1 MAQTLTATAT
11 DATRT
16 RARRRWQP
24 AAYLYIA
31 PAVLVLAAFIVVPLV
46 QTFQYSFYDWNG
58 IGASTW
64 AGLKNY
70 AAVFTD
76 VQLRD
81 SFLHVSVLLLFYA
94 ALPAVL
100 GLGLTI
106 VLSHANRLRGMGFF
120 RTVLFLPQVIASVV
134 VGTIWVSIYAP
145 HGLLN
150 QVLGMVGLGDLARA
164 WLGDYTFALAAIG
177 FIGTWVNTGLCLVLF
192 LGGVQNIEPSVF
204 EAARIDGAGPL
215 REFFGVTLPAL
226 RGQIAIALTLTVTAT
241 LKTFD
246 IVYITTQGGPGT
258 STSVPAFE
266 AFNRAFNT
274 GQVGSAAAVAI
285 ALTVLIMVISWLITR
300 LQPKETA

>member
-1 MAQTLTATAT
+1 MAQTLITTAT
-11 DATRT
+11 DAPRT

-24 AAYLYIA
+24 SAYLYVA
-31 PAVLVLAAFIVVPLV
+31 PSVLVLGAFIVVPLL

-76 VQLRD
+76 VQLRGA
-81 SFLHVSVLLLFYA
+81 FLHVSVLLLFYA
-94 ALPAVL
+94 ALPVAL
-100 GLGLTI
+100 GLALTI
-106 VLSHANRLRGMGFF
+106 VLSHANQLRRVGFF

-150 QVLGMVGLGDLARA
+150 QVLGMIGLGGLARA
-164 WLGDYTFALAAIG
+164 WLGDYTFALVAIG

-192 LGGVQNIEPSVF
+192 LGGVQNIEPAVF

-226 RGQIAIALTLTVTAT
+226 RGQLAIALTLTVTAT
-241 LKTFD
+241 LKSFD

-258 STSVPAFE
+258 STTVPAFE

-300 LQPKETA
+300 LQPKENA

>member
-81 SFLHVSVLLLFYA
+81 SFLHVSVLLVFYA
-94 ALPAVL
+94 ALPVVL

-106 VLSHANRLRGMGFF
+106 MLSHANRLRGMGFF

>member
-1 MAQTLTATAT
+1 MAQTLVATAT
-11 DATRT
+11 DAPRT

-24 AAYLYIA
+24 VAYLYIA

-81 SFLHVSVLLLFYA
+81 AFLHVSVLLLFYA
-94 ALPAVL
+94 ALPVIL

-145 HGLLN
+145 QGLLN
-150 QVLGMVGLGDLARA
+150 QVLGLIGLGDLARA
-164 WLGDYTFALAAIG
+164 WLGDYTFALVAIG

-241 LKTFD
+241 LKSFD

-258 STSVPAFE
+258 STTVPAYE

-285 ALTVLIMVISWLITR
+285 ALTVLIMLISWLITR

>member
-1 MAQTLTATAT
+1 MAQTLIATAT
-11 DATRT
+11 DAPRT

-24 AAYLYIA
+24 AAYLYVA
-31 PAVLVLAAFIVVPLV
+31 PSVLVLAAFIVVPLL

-81 SFLHVSVLLLFYA
+81 AFLHVSVLLLFYA
-94 ALPAVL
+94 ALPVVL
-100 GLGLTI
+100 GLALTI

-150 QVLGMVGLGDLARA
+150 QVLAAVGLGELARA
-164 WLGDYTFALAAIG
+164 WLGDYTFALIAIG

-192 LGGVQNIEPSVF
+192 LGGVQNIEPAVF

-226 RGQIAIALTLTVTAT
+226 RGQLAIALTLTVTAT
-241 LKTFD
+241 LKSFD

-258 STSVPAFE
+258 STTVPAFE

-300 LQPKETA
+300 LQPKENA

>member
-1 MAQTLTATAT
+1 MVQALTAAAS
-11 DATRT
+11 DAPRT
-16 RARRRWQP
+16 RVRRRWQP

-31 PAVLVLAAFIVVPLV
+31 PAVLVLAAFIVAPLV

-94 ALPAVL
+94 ALPVVL
-100 GLGLTI
+100 GLALTI

-145 HGLLN
+145 QGLLN
-150 QVLGMVGLGDLARA
+150 QVLGAIGLGDLARA
-164 WLGDYTFALAAIG
+164 WLGDYTFALVAIG

-300 LQPKETA
+300 LQPRETA

>member
-1 MAQTLTATAT
+1 MAQTLIATAT
-11 DATRT
+11 DAPRT

-24 AAYLYIA
+24 AAYLYVA
-31 PAVLVLAAFIVVPLV
+31 PSVLVLAAFIVVPLL

-81 SFLHVSVLLLFYA
+81 AFLHVSVLLLFYA
-94 ALPAVL
+94 ALPVVL
-100 GLGLTI
+100 GLALTI

-150 QVLGMVGLGDLARA
+150 QVLAAIGLGDLTRA
-164 WLGDYTFALAAIG
+164 WLGDYTFALIAIG

-192 LGGVQNIEPSVF
+192 LGGVQNIEPAVF

-226 RGQIAIALTLTVTAT
+226 RGQLAIALTLTVTAT
-241 LKTFD
+241 LKSFD

-258 STSVPAFE
+258 STTVPAFE

-300 LQPKETA
+300 LQPKENA

>member
-1 MAQTLTATAT
+1 
-11 DATRT
+11 
-16 RARRRWQP
+16 
-24 AAYLYIA
+24 
-31 PAVLVLAAFIVVPLV
+31 V
-46 QTFQYSFYDWNG
+46 
-58 IGASTW
+58 
-64 AGLKNY
+64 
-70 AAVFTD
+70 
-76 VQLRD
+76 
-81 SFLHVSVLLLFYA
+81 
-94 ALPAVL
+94 
-100 GLGLTI
+100 
-106 VLSHANRLRGMGFF
+106 GFF

-150 QVLGMVGLGDLARA
+150 QALGMIGLGDLSRA
-164 WLGDYTFALAAIG
+164 WLGDYTFALIAIG

-226 RGQIAIALTLTVTAT
+226 RGQLAIALTLTVTAT
-241 LKTFD
+241 LKSFD

-258 STSVPAFE
+258 STTVPAFE

>member
-1 MAQTLTATAT
+1 MAQTLIATAT
-11 DATRT
+11 DAPRT

-81 SFLHVSVLLLFYA
+81 AFLHVGVLLVFYA
-94 ALPAVL
+94 ALPVVL

-145 HGLLN
+145 QGLLN
-150 QVLGMVGLGDLARA
+150 QVLGMIGLGDLARA
-164 WLGDYTFALAAIG
+164 WLGDYTFALVAIG

-192 LGGVQNIEPSVF
+192 LGGVQNIEPAVF

-241 LKTFD
+241 LKSFD
-246 IVYITTQGGPGT
+246 IVYITTQGGPGN

-285 ALTVLIMVISWLITR
+285 VLTVVIMVVSWLITR

>member
-1 MAQTLTATAT
+1 MAQTLIATAT
-11 DATRT
+11 DAPRT

-24 AAYLYIA
+24 AAYLYVA
-31 PAVLVLAAFIVVPLV
+31 PSVLVLAAFIVVPLL

-76 VQLRD
+76 VHLRD
-81 SFLHVSVLLLFYA
+81 AFLHVSVLLLFYA
-94 ALPAVL
+94 AIPVIL

-106 VLSHANRLRGMGFF
+106 VLSHANRLRGVGFF

-150 QVLGMVGLGDLARA
+150 QALGMVGLGDLSRA
-164 WLGDYTFALAAIG
+164 WLGDYTFALIAIG

-226 RGQIAIALTLTVTAT
+226 RGQLAIALTLTVTAT
-241 LKTFD
+241 LKSFD

-258 STSVPAFE
+258 STTVPAFE

>member
-1 MAQTLTATAT
+1 MAQTLIATAT
-11 DATRT
+11 DAPRT

-24 AAYLYIA
+24 AAYLYVA
-31 PAVLVLAAFIVVPLV
+31 PSVLVLAAFIVVPLL

-76 VQLRD
+76 VHLRD
-81 SFLHVSVLLLFYA
+81 AFLHVSVLLLFYA
-94 ALPAVL
+94 AVPVIL

-106 VLSHANRLRGMGFF
+106 VLSHANRLRGVGFF

-150 QVLGMVGLGDLARA
+150 QALGMIGLGDLSRA
-164 WLGDYTFALAAIG
+164 WLGDYTFALVAIG

-226 RGQIAIALTLTVTAT
+226 RGQLAIALTLTVTAT
-241 LKTFD
+241 LKSFD

-258 STSVPAFE
+258 STTVPAFE

>member
-1 MAQTLTATAT
+1 MATAPT
-11 DATRT
+11 GDAG
-16 RARRRWQP
+16 RARVRHRRHP
-24 AAYLYIA
+24 TAYLYIA

-64 AGLKNY
+64 AGLQNY
-70 AAVFTD
+70 ASVFTD

-81 SFLHVSVLLLFYA
+81 AFLHVCLLLVFYA
-94 ALPAVL
+94 ALPVVIA
-100 GLGLTI
+100 LGLTI
-106 VLSHANRLRGMGFF
+106 LLSHANRLRGMGFF

-134 VGTIWVSIYAP
+134 VGTIWVSIYSP
-145 HGLLN
+145 QGMLN
-150 QVLGMVGLGDLARA
+150 QVLNLIGLGSLGRA
-164 WLGDYTFALAAIG
+164 WLGDYSFALIAIG

-192 LGGVQNIEPSVF
+192 LGGVQNIQPAIF
-204 EAARIDGAGPL
+204 EAARIDGAGPF

-226 RGQIAIALTLTVTAT
+226 RGQLAIALTLTVTAT
-241 LKTFD
+241 LKSFD
-246 IVYITTQGGPGT
+246 IVYITTQGGPGN
-258 STSVPAFE
+258 STTVPAYE

-285 ALTVLIMVISWLITR
+285 VLAVVIMIISWLITR

>member
-1 MAQTLTATAT
+1 MAQTLVATAT
-11 DATRT
+11 DAPRT

-24 AAYLYIA
+24 VAYLYIA

-76 VQLRD
+76 AQLRD
-81 SFLHVSVLLLFYA
+81 AFLHVCVLLLFYA
-94 ALPAVL
+94 ALPVIL

-145 HGLLN
+145 QGLFN
-150 QVLGMVGLGDLARA
+150 QVLGWIGLGDLGRA
-164 WLGDYTFALAAIG
+164 WLGDYTFALVAIG

-241 LKTFD
+241 LKSFD

-258 STSVPAFE
+258 STTVPAYE

>member
-1 MAQTLTATAT
+1 MAQTLIATAT
-11 DATRT
+11 DAPRT

-24 AAYLYIA
+24 AAYLYVA
-31 PAVLVLAAFIVVPLV
+31 PSVLVLAAFIVVPLL

-76 VQLRD
+76 VHLRD
-81 SFLHVSVLLLFYA
+81 AFLHVSVLLLFYA
-94 ALPAVL
+94 AIPVIL

-106 VLSHANRLRGMGFF
+106 VLSHANRLRGVGFF

-150 QVLGMVGLGDLARA
+150 QALGMIGLGDLSRA
-164 WLGDYTFALAAIG
+164 WLGDYTFALIAIG

-226 RGQIAIALTLTVTAT
+226 RGQLAIALTLTVTAT
-241 LKTFD
+241 LKSFD

-258 STSVPAFE
+258 STTVPAFE

>member
-1 MAQTLTATAT
+1 MAQTLIATAT
-11 DATRT
+11 DAPRT

-24 AAYLYIA
+24 AAYLYVA
-31 PAVLVLAAFIVVPLV
+31 PSVLVLAAFIVVPLL

-76 VQLRD
+76 VHLRD
-81 SFLHVSVLLLFYA
+81 AFLHVSVLLLFYA
-94 ALPAVL
+94 AIPVIL

-106 VLSHANRLRGMGFF
+106 VLSHANRLRGVGFF

-150 QVLGMVGLGDLARA
+150 QTLGMIGLGDLSRA
-164 WLGDYTFALAAIG
+164 WLGDYTFALIAIG

-226 RGQIAIALTLTVTAT
+226 RGQLAIALTLTVTAT
-241 LKTFD
+241 LKSFD

-258 STSVPAFE
+258 STTVPAFE